1 MDVQDL
7 NTVKGGSKKKKG
19 DQMEEV
25 REANWQEYAED
36 SDADTEEQKR
46 RRVKIC

>member
-25 REANWQEYAED
+25 REANRQEYAED
-36 SDADTEEQKR
+36 SDADTEEQK
-46 RRVKIC
+46 KETG